1 MNTFRNILFDTW
13 TTVGIVMLVGLVLF
27 AVIYGV
33 GLFLGDLNSGRYS
46 RKPKDPKEGDIYTS
60 RDMPGHE
67 AEVVR
72 TDDGVVHFRCGRAMH
87 CHTVQQFH
95 QFYVKLRDRMTP

>member
-1 MNTFRNILFDTW
+1 MNTAWDWFSVLA
-13 TTVGIVMLVGLVLF
+13 TVLIALLVIG
-27 AVIYGV
+27 AATYGWAS
-33 GLFLGDLNSGRYS
+33 FLDDWRSGRFS
-46 RKPKDPKEGDIYTS
+46 RKPKDPQEGEIYTS

-72 TDDGVVHFRCGRAMH
+72 TDDGVVHFRCGRALH